1 MNLKKGTEITIDER
15 NEKWRRVY
23 QILPS
28 ENHTRNSF
36 PSVISIYIFSF
47 YSPYAKF
54 FSFFFLLS
62 IREIQ
67 LGLHPQPTPTP
78 QKNEK
83 KNEKDNA
90 VINQPLF
97 SRVKKT
103 KKKKI
108 PRIFFSKKFSLLA
121 SSLIPFGSRAS
132 QKKKIHLSQS
142 LGLRRYFH
150 HSYEVRNEGGD

>member
-15 NEKWRRVY
+15 SEKWRRVY

-36 PSVISIYIFSF
+36 LSVISIFI
-47 YSPYAKF
+47 
-54 FSFFFLLS
+54 SFFFLLS

-97 SRVKKT
+97 FRVG
-103 KKKKI
+103 KKKNHSSL
-108 PRIFFSKKFSLLA
+108 FFSKKFSLLA

-150 HSYEVRNEGGD
+150 HSYEVRNEGRGLKRRKKSIK

>member
-1 MNLKKGTEITIDER
+1 MNLKKGTKITIDER
-15 NEKWRRVY
+15 SEKWRRVY

-62 IREIQ
+62 TREIQ
-67 LGLHPQPTPTP
+67 LGLHPHPTPTP
-78 QKNEK
+78 PKWE

-97 SRVKKT
+97 FRVG
-103 KKKKI
+103 KKKKKSLVS
-108 PRIFFSKKFSLLA
+108 FFSKKFSLLA
-121 SSLIPFGSRAS
+121 SSLLPFGSRAS
-132 QKKKIHLSQS
+132 QKKK
-142 LGLRRYFH
+142 
-150 HSYEVRNEGGD
+150 